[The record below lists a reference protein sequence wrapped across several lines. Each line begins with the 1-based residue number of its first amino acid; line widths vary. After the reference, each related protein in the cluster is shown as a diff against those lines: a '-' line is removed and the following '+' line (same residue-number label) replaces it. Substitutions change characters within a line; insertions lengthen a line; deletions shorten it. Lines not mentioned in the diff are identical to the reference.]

1 MHCSAQGGQDREVG
15 GERRMVT
22 WSKSTHQMT
31 IKTVMMG
38 MLRMVMIK
46 KDDTGRGRGLMM
58 QRRDVRVSRSQL
70 MEIMTMA
77 TMMTKT
83 MKLVIMV
90 GEQVVRERAGQPMAM
105 DVRFPKIGVHE

>member
-1 MHCSAQGGQDREVG
+1 
-15 GERRMVT
+15 
-22 WSKSTHQMT
+22 
-31 IKTVMMG
+31 MG

-46 KDDTGRGRGLMM
+46 KDDTGRGLMM
-58 QRRDVRVSRSQL
+58 QRSDGRVSRSQL

-90 GEQVVRERAGQPMAM
+90 GEQMFRVGAGQPMAVE
-105 DVRFPKIGVHE
+105 DVEQVVEDMVGDMVMAGAKD